1 MITEFSLADYAIS
14 VGDISIAFPM
24 WFDERGYQQVF
35 LVTDE
40 NILHDCI
47 PLFLEKSGLTAD
59 LLAGTAAIPPG
70 EEHKTLATCEK
81 VWNAM
86 LHARLTRHSLVINLG
101 GGVVG
106 DLGGFCAATWKRGL
120 DFVQVPT
127 TLLSMT
133 DASVGGKLG
142 IDFQGIKNTIGVFRN
157 PAAVFVDPD
166 FLKTLPE
173 RELRSGMAEVV
184 KHALIGSP
192 MLMEQLSDTR
202 MLSESLDA
210 PERYLSWWHRLLCD
224 SIAVKA
230 RIVADD
236 PHEQGLR
243 MLLNYG
249 HTVGHAIESYFLK
262 TPFPLTHGEAI
273 AIGMICESWL
283 ARTVVPDGHNQLAR
297 VIGTVSDVFLHHPVP
312 ESAYE
317 EIWAAM
323 QQDKKNTT
331 DAVRCAVPTG
341 ESFGME
347 ILEVTEAAITESLNF
362 YNELA

>member
-1 MITEFSLADYAIS
+1 
-14 VGDISIAFPM
+14 
-24 WFDERGYQQVF
+24 
-35 LVTDE
+35 
-40 NILHDCI
+40 
-47 PLFLEKSGLTAD
+47 
-59 LLAGTAAIPPG
+59 
-70 EEHKTLATCEK
+70 
-81 VWNAM
+81 
-86 LHARLTRHSLVINLG
+86 
-101 GGVVG
+101 
-106 DLGGFCAATWKRGL
+106 
-120 DFVQVPT
+120 
-127 TLLSMT
+127 MT

-142 IDFQGIKNTIGVFRN
+142 IDFQGIKNTIGVFQD

-192 MLMEQLSDTR
+192 LLLVQLSDTR

-210 PERYLSWWHRLLCD
+210 PERYQPWWHRLLSD

-283 ARTVVPDGHNQLAR
+283 ARTVVPDGHNHLAR
-297 VIGTVSDVFLHHPVP
+297 VIGTVSEVFLHHPVP

-347 ILEVTEAAITESLNF
+347 ILEVTETALTESLNF
-362 YNELA
+362 YNGLA